1 MASDWWWIARD
12 HGKGTE
18 GRRSPFCPSPFLCQ
32 HIFIERETS
41 GYEAVSPGF
50 WEWGCPKRGDAI
62 YQCDTAIS
70 HGFWTAR
77 RKLERVNFRQDFWWR
92 REKNWPIADWHV
104 PGYDPCGT
112 QFGSSSV
119 LVSAVT
125 NGELR
130 VEALGRVKVTLKME
144 ILNHSSNGLAL
155 DKIGWSQIGHIVR
168 FTQRIILL
176 T

>member
-1 MASDWWWIARD
+1 MERVQKAGEAHSVLPA
-12 HGKGTE
+12 
-18 GRRSPFCPSPFLCQ
+18 FLCP
-32 HIFIERETS
+32 HIFIEREMS
-41 GYEAVSPGF
+41 GYEAVSLRFG
-50 WEWGCPKRGDAI
+50 EWGCPKRGDAI
-62 YQCDTAIS
+62 YKCDTTIS

-92 REKNWPIADWHV
+92 RQKNWPIADWHV

-112 QFGSSSV
+112 KFGSSSV

-130 VEALGRVKVTLKME
+130 VEALE
-144 ILNHSSNGLAL
+144 ILNHSSNGWAL

-176 T
+176 M

>member
-1 MASDWWWIARD
+1 MERVQKAGEAR
-12 HGKGTE
+12 
-18 GRRSPFCPSPFLCQ
+18 SVLPAFLFP
-32 HIFIERETS
+32 HIFMERETS
-41 GYEAVSPGF
+41 EYEAVSLGF

-130 VEALGRVKVTLKME
+130 VETLGRVKVTLKME

-155 DKIGWSQIGHIVR
+155 DKIGWSQIGLIVR